1 MNSNGN
7 RPFLLRPAGKDYLW
21 GGRRLKD
28 DFSKEIEMEPLAETW
43 ECSTHPDGPSICA
56 SGPDEGRKLIDIL
69 REHPEYIGSHPAVQ
83 PDGGLPVLVKLID
96 ASQDLSVQ
104 VHPDDEYAFQHENG
118 SLGKTEMWYVVD
130 AKKDAKII
138 YGFSRDMTKG
148 LLRKSLEQGTVG
160 RYLQS
165 VPVRKDDVYVIEPGT
180 VHGVGAGTLV
190 AEVQESSNITYRLHD
205 YNRKDRNGNLRPL
218 HLEKAL
224 EVSTLKGSMQPRQP
238 VRVLKYRPGAAT
250 ELLYRCRYFQVE
262 RMLVNTE
269 RVRSMADLKTDGSSF
284 RILLC
289 IDGCATVFLN
299 EESTQ
304 NESSDSA
311 SISSEGNK
319 EDLSATWSL
328 FRGDCMFIPA
338 DSIPLKIH
346 GNAQFL
352 TVIC

>member
-7 RPFLLRPAGKDYLW
+7 RPFLLRPADKDYLW

-56 SGPDEGRKLIDIL
+56 SGSDEGRKLIDIL

-160 RYLQS
+160 R
-165 VPVRKDDVYVIEPGT
+165 
-180 VHGVGAGTLV
+180 
-190 AEVQESSNITYRLHD
+190 
-205 YNRKDRNGNLRPL
+205 
-218 HLEKAL
+218 
-224 EVSTLKGSMQPRQP
+224 
-238 VRVLKYRPGAAT
+238 
-250 ELLYRCRYFQVE
+250 
-262 RMLVNTE
+262 
-269 RVRSMADLKTDGSSF
+269 
-284 RILLC
+284 
-289 IDGCATVFLN
+289 
-299 EESTQ
+299 
-304 NESSDSA
+304 
-311 SISSEGNK
+311 
-319 EDLSATWSL
+319 
-328 FRGDCMFIPA
+328 
-338 DSIPLKIH
+338 
-346 GNAQFL
+346 
-352 TVIC
+352 